1 MRHGYLDVET
11 NRASNFS
18 TRKGSPMKSIFYIDN
33 YTDSLWFRFSKDE
46 ILWTYRKAPN
56 EDNIYDGDDV
66 FLEKEI
72 CFDKKIESGK
82 YIIYA
87 YYTEGEFVALDST
100 KEIIVS
106 EISVGFSLHFD
117 ADLHR
122 VVPSSMITYKRFT
135 DED

>member
-1 MRHGYLDVET
+1 
-11 NRASNFS
+11 
-18 TRKGSPMKSIFYIDN
+18 MKSTFYIDN

-46 ILWTYRKAPN
+46 ILWTYRKTPN

-82 YIIYA
+82 YIIYEC
-87 YYTEGEFVALDST
+87 YTEGEFVALDST

-106 EISVGFSLHFD
+106 EISVGFGLHFD

-122 VVPSSMITYKRFT
+122 VAFHTMITYKRFT